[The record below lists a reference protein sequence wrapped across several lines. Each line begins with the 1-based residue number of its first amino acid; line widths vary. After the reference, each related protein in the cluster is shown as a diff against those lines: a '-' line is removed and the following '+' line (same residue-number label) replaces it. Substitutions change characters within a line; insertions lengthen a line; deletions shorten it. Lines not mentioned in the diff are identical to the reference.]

1 MAFSLNVAAQDA
13 NADDAGQK
21 SGRKVV
27 SQYNTR
33 VVKGRVL
40 DATTGKPLAGA
51 IVRANEID
59 GYSALTDD
67 NGAYQLKVPDFATAV
82 YITAPD
88 YNPVVIGL
96 QGGEEQHAAELYV
109 TGFDVDYVATT
120 NVRGDQSTTDFQ
132 YTSAVNVKEEV
143 GDQLGAYVKLV
154 ECQCTALDSV
164 GWGYH

>member
-1 MAFSLNVAAQDA
+1 MNRYIVFGITSLMAFSLNAAAQDA

-67 NGAYQLKVPDFATAV
+67 KCLILLRLFM
-82 YITAPD
+82 
-88 YNPVVIGL
+88 
-96 QGGEEQHAAELYV
+96 
-109 TGFDVDYVATT
+109 
-120 NVRGDQSTTDFQ
+120 
-132 YTSAVNVKEEV
+132 
-143 GDQLGAYVKLV
+143 
-154 ECQCTALDSV
+154 
-164 GWGYH
+164 